1 MSRIIA
7 IYPGRFHP
15 FCPHHYEVYKQIA
28 DNFGVENTYIVTSGE
43 VNNTDSPFTFDEK
56 EKSANYLG
64 VPSDYF
70 VEVKV
75 PYRPVELLKNFDSE
89 KDKVFFIQG
98 KKDKGRIPVEKKDG
112 SPGYYQSYKKG
123 TDIKPFKQHAYLI
136 DLDNVKKRLPDGS
149 EMSGTNVRNFLS
161 TADEEE
167 FETVMGYYDEEI
179 HNILKRGA
187 LGEGGVIGARLVES
201 LVNAISLVSYNE
213 NRSILENKPVNLS
226 HELKRE
232 RVDYYFN
239 YISNL
244 LPEKFKVERIGTTVT
259 VHIPFHQDTA
269 DTRVYENELLTEGG
283 AIGYLNHPYDRLD
296 LTFGDLKEIIR
307 GALQGKLDFEKRPV
321 EKTDGQNILVTVK
334 DGKIRAARNKNTIK
348 NPMTAKELAKNF
360 DGREDVQE
368 AFSFAI
374 RDLGKALL
382 KISEEK
388 LKEIFK
394 DGKVFI
400 SVEIIYPKTKN
411 VVIYGPE
418 AYLQL
423 HGLVEFD
430 ENGKKLDEV
439 PNAGE
444 TLYKTIK
451 KVNGNVQDTFEII
464 APRAVKIGK
473 DIEFDKY
480 VRYFINTLEKYQN
493 EFNLSDDDEVVIYHE
508 KWWEK
513 FVEDRFLKLKP
524 ETKKTL
530 VQRWAYNDKSNKILK
545 AMFSSPQQMK
555 EVQDFDKNDYSKI
568 ARANMAKFEMLFL
581 ELGVRVL
588 NNIDNYL
595 SAAEPKAFVD
605 DIKNQVKSLKKNL
618 KSPED
623 LAKMEELLV
632 KVKSLGGFDKLV
644 PSEGIVFYYKGNS
657 YKLTGLFA
665 PVNQLLGIAKYS
677 KFI

>member
-1 MSRIIA
+1 MNRIIA

-15 FCPHHYEVYKQIA
+15 FCPHHYEVYKQIV
-28 DNFGVENTYIVTSGE
+28 DNFGVDSTYVVTSGE

-70 VEVKV
+70 IKV
-75 PYRPVELLKNFDSE
+75 RIPYRPIELLKNFDSE

-98 KKDKGRIPVEKKDG
+98 KKDKGRIPDEKEDG
-112 SPGYYQSYKKG
+112 SPGYFQPYKKG

-149 EMSGTNVRNFLS
+149 EMSGTSVRNFLS

-201 LVNAISLVSYNE
+201 LVNVIGLVSY
-213 NRSILENKPVNLS
+213 
-226 HELKRE
+226 
-232 RVDYYFN
+232 
-239 YISNL
+239 
-244 LPEKFKVERIGTTVT
+244 
-259 VHIPFHQDTA
+259 
-269 DTRVYENELLTEGG
+269 TRVNKNKLLTEGG
-283 AIGYLNHPYDRLD
+283 AIGHLDHPYDRLD

-321 EKTDGQNILVTVK
+321 EKTDGQNILVTVQN
-334 DGKIRAARNKNTIK
+334 GKIKAARNRNTVK
-348 NPMTAKELAKNF
+348 NPMTAKELTKEF

-374 RDLGKALL
+374 RDLEKALL
-382 KISEEK
+382 KVSEEK
-388 LKEIFK
+388 LEEIFK
-394 DGKVFI
+394 DGKVFAN
-400 SVEIIYPKTKN
+400 VEIIYPKTKN
-411 VVIYGPE
+411 VIVYGPE

-444 TLYKTIK
+444 TLYKAIK
-451 KVNGNVQDTFEII
+451 KVNGNVQDTFKII

-473 DIEFDKY
+473 DIEFNKY
-480 VRYFINTLEKYQN
+480 VRYFIRTLEKYQN

-513 FVEDRFLKLKP
+513 FVEDRFFKLKP
-524 ETKKTL
+524 ETKQTL

-595 SAAEPKAFVD
+595 SAAEPKAFTN

-618 KSPED
+618 ESPED
-623 LAKMEELLV
+623 LAKMEELLL
-632 KVKSLGGFDKLV
+632 KIKSLGGFDKLV
-644 PSEGIVFYYKGNS
+644 PSEGIVFYYKGSS